1 MTGLKGKVE
10 RLEKKR
16 GGGRVHYVVI
26 DAQGRHVV
34 HDTQPGAVGEP
45 TKTVIVK
52 QLGNVSF
59 DEL

>member
-1 MTGLKGKVE
+1 MNVRTKLE
-10 RLEKKR
+10 RLEKKH
-16 GGGRVHYVVI
+16 GGERAHYVVI